1 MQLSPETQQAE
12 PFYDIKRIGGLSQDG
27 VFVYKLSEGS
37 FDYLNAAFTGIFG
50 VTRDNVMA
58 QSRLLLDF
66 VMSEDRHY
74 LQQRFADLLATGSI
88 TNTEFRIRLSSG
100 VVKHI
105 SCDAYLWDGAE
116 YAVGFVKDVSR
127 VKEHENYM
135 INYGAKK
142 DTLLDMITHNLQ
154 GPLSLSE
161 NIIQHAQKSYQ
172 GEQYEAIHM
181 HLRMIQDITREC
193 IEIINNL
200 LREEHLE
207 SEHIFVKKGRFDI
220 LEKVGSTL
228 EKLVETNKDKQ
239 FRLITKLENLYINVD
254 GVKFFQALHN
264 LISNS
269 IKFTPEG
276 GQIDIM
282 VEELDSDFTI
292 TVKDNG
298 IGIPDHLK
306 AFLFQKNNGK
316 GRLGLK
322 GEKSVGMGLPVTKKL
337 IELMN
342 GELWFESVEN
352 RGSSF
357 FIRLPKE

>member
-1 MQLSPETQQAE
+1 MQLSPEIQQAQ
-12 PFYDIKRIGGLSQDG
+12 PFYDIKRIGSLSQDG
-27 VFVYKLSEGS
+27 VFVYKVSEGS
-37 FDYLNAAFTGIFG
+37 FDYFNTAFTGIFG
-50 VTRDNVMA
+50 VTPDNVLA

-66 VMSEDRHY
+66 IMSEDRHY
-74 LQQRFADLLATGSI
+74 LQQRFADLFSTGCI
-88 TNTEFRIRLSSG
+88 TSTEFRIRLAGG

-105 SCDAYLWDGAE
+105 SCDAYLLDGGE
-116 YAVGFVKDVSR
+116 YAVGFIKDVSR
-127 VKEHENYM
+127 MKEHENYM

-154 GPLSLSE
+154 GPLSLTE
-161 NIIQHAQKSYQ
+161 NIIRNAQKSYQ
-172 GEQYEAIHM
+172 GEQYEAIHN
-181 HLRMIQDITREC
+181 HLRLIQDITGDC

-239 FRLITKLENLYINVD
+239 FRLTTKLENLYINID

-276 GQIDIM
+276 GRIDIM

-298 IGIPDHLK
+298 IGIPNELK
-306 AFLFQKNNGK
+306 SFLFERNNGK

-322 GEKSVGMGLPVTKKL
+322 GEKSVGMGLPVAKKL
-337 IELMN
+337 VELME

-352 RGSSF
+352 QGSSF
-357 FIRLPKE
+357 FVRLPKE